1 LPWLVIGGYLVGP
14 SAFLA
19 NAHLEALDLTAATLD
34 HATLSGAQLVGANL
48 SGLDLTG
55 VELSG
60 ANLTD
65 AHLAGVT
72 LDDAI
77 ARYAV
82 FTRTD
87 LTSAV
92 AHSADLSGST
102 LLGAK
107 LGHVDLST
115 AQLLAVTSGS
125 VTGPALTL
133 PAGWHVVHGYLVG
146 PWANLSGAD
155 LHGAKLAGFD
165 LDHSVTTKGNFAG
178 ADLHGADLTA
188 AGWLGASLIG
198 ADLRGI
204 TLTGSDISTSDLSR
218 ANLTGATGLP
228 SSVSYRV
235 RWVGTI
241 CPDGK
246 NAVLHRDETCLSPLD
261 TKAPTAVTLPL
272 PTFTTRQRFL
282 VRWTATDDGIV
293 AAVRYRVAR
302 TPAGGGTTAPWSV
315 STWLPAATV
324 KHEFVG
330 APGYRYCVQVQGLD
344 RAGHLGPWSNVRCT
358 TEPIDTR
365 ALHRTSAWTET
376 PASWWFGGTV
386 ATAALP
392 GATLASR
399 AALGVRQVGVIAA
412 TCDVC
417 GTLAVYV
424 GSTRV
429 GTISLHSTA
438 TVERTLLVLP
448 RFSSARRGVVR
459 LVVVSP
465 LNRPLNVDA
474 LVVTAI

>member
-1 LPWLVIGGYLVGP
+1 
-14 SAFLA
+14 
-19 NAHLEALDLTAATLD
+19 
-34 HATLSGAQLVGANL
+34 
-48 SGLDLTG
+48 
-55 VELSG
+55 
-60 ANLTD
+60 
-65 AHLAGVT
+65 
-72 LDDAI
+72 
-77 ARYAV
+77 
-82 FTRTD
+82 
-87 LTSAV
+87 V

-246 NAVLHRDETCLSPLD
+246 AAVLHLDATCLSSLD
-261 TKAPTAVTLPL
+261 TKAPTAVALPTA
-272 PTFTTRQRFL
+272 TFTTSRRFL
-282 VRWTATDDGIV
+282 IRWSASDNGAV
-293 AAVRYRVAR
+293 AAVRYRLTRSVAGSLVVG
-302 TPAGGGTTAPWSV
+302 AATT
-315 STWLPAATV
+315 STWLPASPARRELLGV
-324 KHEFVG
+324 AG
-330 APGYRYCVQVQGLD
+330 SRYCWQVQARD
-344 RAGHLGPWSNVRCT
+344 RAGHLGAWSNTRCT
-358 TEPIDTR
+358 TVPIDTH
-365 ALHRTSAWTET
+365 ALRRTWAWTES
-376 PASWWFGGTV
+376 PASAWFGGTV
-386 ATAALP
+386 AMAGDP
-392 GATLASR
+392 GATLSTSTS
-399 AALGVRQVGVIAA
+399 LSVRQVGVIAS

-429 GTISLHSTA
+429 GTISLHSAA

-474 LVVTAI
+474 LVVTAT